1 ILPQAMDGASDNDVL
16 NARFQNGAQ
25 GWDTQTWQ
33 VSNIQRGVNMSPDW
47 AGGGNDSFWQYM
59 VGTPTVGAVID
70 TRSEFI
76 VTQAGVTYETSVR
89 AAQHRGAAQLFVQ
102 FYDANYNNLGAYFAS
117 GYGQESGSYHG
128 ALSTYNLLSLT
139 ATAPAGTAYRK
150 IGLRLTATGGGE
162 YPCAFFTQPTSR
174 AVGGAALNWNV
185 AGEAVRIDDLSL
197 VGYGVRPLG
206 GATSGNDLI

>member
-16 NARFQNGAQ
+16 NARFQNNMQ

-33 VSNIQRGVNMSPDW
+33 VGNYLRGVDMPGWS
-47 AGGGNDSFWQYM
+47 GGGNDSFWQYM
-59 VGTPTVGAVID
+59 GGTPTTGAVID
-70 TRSEFI
+70 TRSDFM
-76 VTQAGVTYETSVR
+76 VSQAGVAYESTVR

-102 FYDANYNNLGAYFAS
+102 FYDANFNAIGAYFAS
-117 GYGQESGSYHG
+117 GFGQESGSSQG
-128 ALSTYNLLSLT
+128 ALSTYNLLSVT

-150 IGLRLTATGGGE
+150 IGLRLTATGGGDP
-162 YPCAFFTQPTSR
+162 YAFFTQPTSR
-174 AVGGAALNWNV
+174 AVGGPAIDWTV
-185 AGEAVRIDDLSL
+185 KGEAVRIDDLSL